1 MRNTLHIVL
10 LLCLVAVS
18 CGPRRIP
25 RDDMENIM
33 TDILIQDQQIKN
45 DRSLRKQADT
55 SLVYEGIFEAYGYN
69 TDDYLYSVEYYLQD
83 PARMEKIMG
92 AVAENLEKEIKLTGE
107 EVELENWRRRFLD
120 IYRMKV
126 DTTRL
131 PRPRTRPVDTL
142 HVRFDVRFDAD
153 SVWFYRDTL

>member
-1 MRNTLHIVL
+1 MRKWLHIVL
-10 LLCLVAVS
+10 LLVVAVS

-25 RDDMENIM
+25 RDDMERIM
-33 TDILIQDQQIKN
+33 ADILIQDQQIKN

-92 AVAENLEKEIKLTGE
+92 AVAENLEKEVKLTGE
-107 EVELENWRRRFLD
+107 EVDLENWRRRFLD

-142 HVRFDVRFDAD
+142 HVRFDAD
-153 SVWFYRDTL
+153 SVWFYRDSL

>member
-1 MRNTLHIVL
+1 MRKWLHIVL
-10 LLCLVAVS
+10 LLVVAVS

-25 RDDMENIM
+25 RDDMERIM
-33 TDILIQDQQIKN
+33 ADILIQDQQIKN

-142 HVRFDVRFDAD
+142 HVRFDAD
-153 SVWFYRDTL
+153 SVWFYRDSL

>member
-1 MRNTLHIVL
+1 MRKWLHIVVL
-10 LLCLVAVS
+10 LVVAVS

-25 RDDMENIM
+25 RDDMERIM
-33 TDILIQDQQIKN
+33 ADILIQDQQIKN

-142 HVRFDVRFDAD
+142 HVRFDAD
-153 SVWFYRDTL
+153 SVWFYRDSL

>member
-1 MRNTLHIVL
+1 MRKWLHIVL
-10 LLCLVAVS
+10 VLAVAAS
-18 CGPRRIP
+18 CGPRKIP
-25 RDDMENIM
+25 RSDMERIM
-33 TDILIQDQQIKN
+33 ADIFIQDQQIKS
-45 DRSLRKQADT
+45 DGTLRRQADT
-55 SLVYEGIFEAYGYN
+55 SLVYEGIFESYGYN

-92 AVAENLEKEIKLTGE
+92 KVADRLESEIKVVE
-107 EVELENWRRRFLD
+107 KEVELENWRRRLMD
-120 IYRMKV
+120 IYRQKV

-142 HVRFDVRFDAD
+142 HVRFDAD

>member
-1 MRNTLHIVL
+1 MRKWLHIVL
-10 LLCLVAVS
+10 LLVVAVS

-25 RDDMENIM
+25 RDDMERIM
-33 TDILIQDQQIKN
+33 ADILIQDQQIKN

-92 AVAENLEKEIKLTGE
+92 AVAENLEKEIKLTGD
-107 EVELENWRRRFLD
+107 EVELENWRRRFLN

-142 HVRFDVRFDAD
+142 HVRFDAD
-153 SVWFYRDTL
+153 SVWFYRDSL

>member
-1 MRNTLHIVL
+1 MRKWLHIVL
-10 LLCLVAVS
+10 LLVVAVS

-25 RDDMENIM
+25 RDDMERIM
-33 TDILIQDQQIKN
+33 ADILIQDQQIKN

-92 AVAENLEKEIKLTGE
+92 AVAENLEKEVKLTGE
-107 EVELENWRRRFLD
+107 EVDLENWRRRFLD
-120 IYRMKV
+120 IYRMKG

-142 HVRFDVRFDAD
+142 HVRFDAD
-153 SVWFYRDTL
+153 SVWFYRDSL

>member
-1 MRNTLHIVL
+1 MRKWLHIVL
-10 LLCLVAVS
+10 LLVVAVS

-25 RDDMENIM
+25 RDDMERIM
-33 TDILIQDQQIKN
+33 ADILIQDQQIKN

-107 EVELENWRRRFLD
+107 EVDLENWRRRFLD
-120 IYRMKV
+120 IYRRKV

-142 HVRFDVRFDAD
+142 HVRFDAD
-153 SVWFYRDTL
+153 SVWFYRDSL

>member
-1 MRNTLHIVL
+1 MRKWLHIVL
-10 LLCLVAVS
+10 LLVVAVS

-25 RDDMENIM
+25 RDDMERIM

-45 DRSLRKQADT
+45 DRTLRQQADT

-69 TDDYLYSVEYYLQD
+69 TDDFLYSLEYYMQD
-83 PARMEKIMG
+83 PSRMEKIMG
-92 AVAENLEKEIKLTGE
+92 EVADALEDEIKIVSK
-107 EVELENWRRRFLD
+107 EVELESWRNHLMS
-120 IYRMKV
+120 IYKMKV

-131 PRPRTRPVDTL
+131 PRPRIRPVDTL
-142 HVRFDVRFDAD
+142 HVRFDAD

>member
-1 MRNTLHIVL
+1 MRKWLHIVL
-10 LLCLVAVS
+10 LLVVAVS

-25 RDDMENIM
+25 RDDMERIM
-33 TDILIQDQQIKN
+33 ADILIQDQQIKN

-92 AVAENLEKEIKLTGE
+92 AVAENLEKEVKLTGE

-142 HVRFDVRFDAD
+142 HVRFDAD
-153 SVWFYRDTL
+153 SVWFYRDSL

>member
-1 MRNTLHIVL
+1 MRKWLHIVL
-10 LLCLVAVS
+10 LLVVAVS

-25 RDDMENIM
+25 RDDMERIM
-33 TDILIQDQQIKN
+33 ADILIQDQQIKN

-69 TDDYLYSVEYYLQD
+69 TYDYLYSVEYYLQD

-107 EVELENWRRRFLD
+107 EVDLENWRRRFLD

-142 HVRFDVRFDAD
+142 HVRFDAD
-153 SVWFYRDTL
+153 SVWFYRDSL

>member
-1 MRNTLHIVL
+1 MRKWLHIVL
-10 LLCLVAVS
+10 LLVVAVS

-25 RDDMENIM
+25 RDDMERIM
-33 TDILIQDQQIKN
+33 ADILIQDQQIKN

-107 EVELENWRRRFLD
+107 EVDLENWRRRFLD

-142 HVRFDVRFDAD
+142 HVRFDAD
-153 SVWFYRDTL
+153 SVWFYRDSL

>member
-1 MRNTLHIVL
+1 MRKWLHIVL
-10 LLCLVAVS
+10 VLAVAAS
-18 CGPRRIP
+18 CGPRKIP
-25 RDDMENIM
+25 RSDMERIM
-33 TDILIQDQQIKN
+33 ADILIQDQQIKS
-45 DRSLRKQADT
+45 DGTLRRQADT
-55 SLVYEGIFEAYGYN
+55 SLVYEGIFESYGYN

-92 AVAENLEKEIKLTGE
+92 KVADRLESEIKVAEK
-107 EVELENWRRRFLD
+107 EVELENWRRRLMD
-120 IYRMKV
+120 IYRQKV

-142 HVRFDVRFDAD
+142 HVRFDAD

>member
-1 MRNTLHIVL
+1 MRKWLHIVL
-10 LLCLVAVS
+10 LLVVAVS

-25 RDDMENIM
+25 RDDMERIM
-33 TDILIQDQQIKN
+33 ADILIQDQQIKN

-107 EVELENWRRRFLD
+107 EVDLENWRRRFLD

-131 PRPRTRPVDTL
+131 PRPRKRPVDTL
-142 HVRFDVRFDAD
+142 HVRFDAD
-153 SVWFYRDTL
+153 SVWFYRDSL

>member
-1 MRNTLHIVL
+1 MRKWLHIVL
-10 LLCLVAVS
+10 LLVVAVS

-25 RDDMENIM
+25 RDDMERIM
-33 TDILIQDQQIKN
+33 ADILIQDQQIKN

-107 EVELENWRRRFLD
+107 EVDLENWRRRFLD

-126 DTTRL
+126 DTNRL

-142 HVRFDVRFDAD
+142 HVRFDAD
-153 SVWFYRDTL
+153 SVWFYRDSL

>member
-1 MRNTLHIVL
+1 MRKWLHIVL
-10 LLCLVAVS
+10 VLAVAAS
-18 CGPRRIP
+18 CGPRKIP
-25 RDDMENIM
+25 RSDMERIM
-33 TDILIQDQQIKN
+33 ADILIQDQQIKS
-45 DRSLRKQADT
+45 DGTLRRQADT
-55 SLVYEGIFEAYGYN
+55 SLVYEGIFESYGYN

-92 AVAENLEKEIKLTGE
+92 KVADRLESEIKVVE
-107 EVELENWRRRFLD
+107 KEVELENWRRRLMD
-120 IYRMKV
+120 IYRQKV

-142 HVRFDVRFDAD
+142 HVRFDAD